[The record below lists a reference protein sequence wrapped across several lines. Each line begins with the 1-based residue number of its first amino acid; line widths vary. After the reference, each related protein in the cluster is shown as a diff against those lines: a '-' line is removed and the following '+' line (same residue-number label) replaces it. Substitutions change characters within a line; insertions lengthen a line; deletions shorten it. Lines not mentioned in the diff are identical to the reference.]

1 RRRPARDRS
10 ARLPP
15 CCARIPTPAGRLNR
29 ARGEKSHS
37 NRVRT
42 AFGRGIEA
50 GQPPA
55 VLFLGRP
62 TLRRAT
68 HMCTRGGRSLR
79 RESGQVFALAAVVMS
94 GVIGMLAFVVD
105 VGSWYRSHRSTQALV
120 DASALAGAED
130 LPY

>member
-1 RRRPARDRS
+1 
-10 ARLPP
+10 
-15 CCARIPTPAGRLNR
+15 
-29 ARGEKSHS
+29 
-37 NRVRT
+37 
-42 AFGRGIEA
+42 
-50 GQPPA
+50 
-55 VLFLGRP
+55 
-62 TLRRAT
+62 RRAT

-130 LPY
+130 LPYDQSGASSLAASYASKNGGPVPVVTFPASDTIDVAVSQQAPGIFATIYGNAN